1 MSWETLQIVIVL
13 ALTVIVFGGMIKE
26 LIAPDILALCGVAVL
41 LALGILSS
49 KEVLSVFSNSAPFT
63 VACLFILSAA
73 LERTGVIDAMA
84 QQIARVNWRSPLHA
98 LGAIMLAAIIMSA
111 FVNNTP
117 IVVILTPVVIAL
129 AHSLKQSPSKMLIPL
144 SFATILGGTC
154 TLIGTSTNIL
164 VDGVV
169 QHLGL
174 PAFGLF
180 EITPFGI
187 LYSLIGFLYLF
198 FFGYRLLPDRQT
210 LSDTLIDT
218 SQRKFLTEVLVPQD
232 SPLIGKTLSEA
243 GLSRKR
249 GHHVVDLIRGGG
261 SFDPEHG
268 EPRLTAGDRLVLRTS
283 VAEFV
288 GLRSGRDVQFDGNA
302 LADVDQHMV
311 EPIGSRGVRMMEG
324 IVGPRSSLVGQRVA
338 DLNLRRLYD
347 TYIFAIHR
355 QNENL
360 HTNFENVRLQFGD
373 TLLLEGPSE
382 SLKRL
387 FDHQELINLT
397 EITARPFRRDKAW
410 IAVAATVAVVGLSA
424 FEMLPITSTALIAAA
439 IVVVFGCLDAD
450 EAYKAI
456 HWPILMLI
464 FGMLAIG
471 IAMEKTGAAELVV
484 AMLVRT
490 VGSLGPLFVLSV
502 VYLITSTLT
511 EFISNN
517 AAAILLTPIAIGLA
531 NQMGVDSRP
540 FIVAVM
546 FAASASF
553 ATPIGYQ
560 TNTFVYGA
568 GGYKFL
574 DFTKVGLPLNIL
586 LWIIASF
593 LLPVFWPLNP
603 VP

>member
-13 ALTVIVFGGMIKE
+13 TLTVIVFGGMIRE
-26 LIAPDILALCGVAVL
+26 LIAPDILAMCGVAAL
-41 LALGILSS
+41 LAFGILTS
-49 KEVLSVFSNSAPFT
+49 KEVLSVFSNSAPIA
-63 VACLFILSAA
+63 VGCLFILSAA

-98 LGAIMLAAIIMSA
+98 LGAIMLVAMIMSA

-117 IVVILTPVVIAL
+117 IVVILTPVVISL
-129 AHSLKQSPSKMLIPL
+129 AHSLGQSPSKMLIPL

-164 VDGVV
+164 VDGVA
-169 QHLGL
+169 QKAGL

-180 EITPFGI
+180 EITPFGVV
-187 LYSLIGFLYLF
+187 YSLVGLLYLYLF
-198 FFGYRLLPDRQT
+198 GRHLLPDRQM
-210 LSDTLIDT
+210 LSDALIDLT
-218 SQRKFLTEVLVPQD
+218 QRKYLTEVLVPKA
-232 SPLIGKTLSEA
+232 SPLIAKTLAEA

-249 GHHVVDLIRGGG
+249 GHHVVDLIRGES

-268 EPRLTAGDRLVLRTS
+268 EPKLAAGDRLVLRTS

-288 GLRSGRDVQFDGNA
+288 GLRSGGDVTFEASAPTA
-302 LADVDQHMV
+302 LDPHIV
-311 EPIGSRGVRMMEG
+311 EPITSRGVRMMEG
-324 IVGPRSSLVGQRVA
+324 IVGPHSSLVGQRVA

-360 HTNFENVRLQFGD
+360 RTNFENVRLQFGD
-373 TLLLEGPSE
+373 TLLLEGPGE

-387 FDHQELINLT
+387 FDRQELINLT
-397 EITARPFRRDKAW
+397 EITARPFRRRKAW

-424 FEMLPITSTALIAAA
+424 AEILPITSTALIAATTV
-439 IVVVFGCLDAD
+439 ILFGCLDVD
-450 EAYKAI
+450 DAYKAI

-471 IAMEKTGAAELVV
+471 IAMEKTGAAHLLVET
-484 AMLVRT
+484 LVGT
-490 VGSLGPLFVLSV
+490 VGGLGPIAVLSI
-502 VYLITSTLT
+502 VYLITSVLT

-531 NQMGVDSRP
+531 DQLGVDSRP
-540 FIVAVM
+540 YVVAVM

-568 GGYKFL
+568 GGYRFL
-574 DFTKVGLPLNIL
+574 DFTKVGLPLNIILWL
-586 LWIIASF
+586 LASF
-593 LLPVFWPLNP
+593 LLPLFWPLNP
-603 VP
+603 AS

>member
-1 MSWETLQIVIVL
+1 MSWETLQVVIVL

-49 KEVLSVFSNSAPFT
+49 KEVLSVFSNPAPFT

-84 QQIARVNWRSPLHA
+84 QQLARVNWRSPTHA
-98 LGAIMLAAIIMSA
+98 LAAIMVIATVLSA

-129 AHSLKQSPSKMLIPL
+129 AHTLKLSPSKMLIPL

-169 QHLGL
+169 QSAQL
-174 PAFGLF
+174 PAIGLF

-187 LYSLIGFLYLF
+187 LYSVVGFIYLF
-198 FFGYRLLPDRQT
+198 VVGYRLLPDRQT

-218 SQRKFLTEVLVPQD
+218 SQRKFLTELLVPHD
-232 SPLIGKTLSEA
+232 SPLIGKTLTEA

-249 GHHVVDLIRGGG
+249 GHHVVDLIRDGR
-261 SFDPEHG
+261 SFNPEHG
-268 EPRLTAGDRLVLRTS
+268 EPRLATNDRLVLRTS

-288 GLRSGRDVQFDGNA
+288 GLRSAGDVQFDANAPEGNPA
-302 LADVDQHMV
+302 PMV
-311 EPIGSRGVRMMEG
+311 EPIGSRGVRMVEG

-355 QNENL
+355 QSESL
-360 HTNFENVRLQFGD
+360 HTNFENLRLQFGD
-373 TLLLEGPSE
+373 TLLLEGPGE

-387 FDHQELINLT
+387 FDRQELINLT
-397 EITARPFRRDKAW
+397 EVTVRPFRRNKAW
-410 IAVAATVAVVGLSA
+410 IAVAATTAVVALSA
-424 FEMLPITSTALIAAA
+424 TEILPITSTALIAAA
-439 IVVVFGCLDAD
+439 IVVAFGCLDAD
-450 EAYKAI
+450 EAYEAI

-471 IAMEKTGAAELVV
+471 LAMEKSGAAEVVV

-490 VGSLGPLFVLSV
+490 VGNLGPIAVLSI

-531 NQMGVDSRP
+531 NEMGVDSRP
-540 FIVAVM
+540 FVIAVM

-568 GGYKFL
+568 GGYRFL
-574 DFTKVGLPLNIL
+574 DFTKVGLPLNII
-586 LWIIASF
+586 LWLVATFF
-593 LLPVFWPLNP
+593 LPIFWPLNP
-603 VP
+603 AP